1 VGIDPS
7 MTLTYRSEYAA
18 ALPAGAVPQ
27 VQMVQEW
34 LAGRLDAVAPR
45 AGGGT
50 YRLLPHCTER
60 TNAPGAV
67 KDWQAVF
74 RHLGLALDVPAAGCC
89 GMAGT
94 YGHEASHRATSE
106 TIYRQ
111 SWAQRVRES
120 AGDLLADGYSCRSQA
135 KLIDGVR
142 LRHPVRALLDHVR
155 ASAVAA
161 PRKAAA

>member
-1 VGIDPS
+1 
-7 MTLTYRSEYAA
+7 MFT
-18 ALPAGAVPQ
+18 
-27 VQMVQEW
+27 
-34 LAGRLDAVAPR
+34 
-45 AGGGT
+45 
-50 YRLLPHCTER
+50 
-60 TNAPGAV
+60 
-67 KDWQAVF
+67 
-74 RHLGLALDVPAAGCC
+74 HLGLSLDVPASGCC

-111 SWAQRVRES
+111 SWAHHVAAS

-135 KLIDGVR
+135 KLVDGIR

-155 ASAVAA
+155 TSAVAA